1 MTFKANWEKTSTRV
15 NLSEDLILKMLGTY
29 YTGDNDVKSVSIIPG
44 GCANINVLVQLNV
57 ADTPVILR
65 VYLRDKES
73 VHREQKISSLL
84 LKKLPVPEFYHV
96 GEYDGYTFAIIEYL
110 PGQTLRD
117 LLLKGKSPDISDIMF
132 KVGRTLGEI
141 AKIKFPSSGFFNK
154 NFEVEKDITSEG
166 FVDFCFECLENN
178 KVKATLPQRQREQI
192 KSIFR
197 VYKNL
202 LPGDTESNLVHA
214 DFDPANILVTEVNGK
229 IEVSGILDWEFS
241 FSGSTL
247 CDVAG
252 MLRYAHQMPNEY
264 QDSFLKGLRG
274 SGYELPSS
282 WQITVNFLNINS
294 LLDSLIRSD
303 SENRPNQIKDIQ
315 ELIAHIL
322 DVFSKVEVVPYDPR
336 WPNIF
341 DIEAKKIKAALGN
354 SFTAI
359 HHVGSTSVPGLAAK
373 PKIDII
379 ACVNNLN
386 FDHQGLANLNYE
398 YRGGF
403 NLPLRKSF
411 TYRSTDL
418 NVNLHIFEE
427 NDPEVEL
434 NLLFRDY
441 LRKNVQARDQYAALK
456 YQLLKDDASH
466 KKDGA
471 MYRGYTLG
479 KHDLIQDILNKSGF
493 KRLRFV
499 ICTHYT
505 EWSAAKQFRNKYFF
519 GPNKIEDPYTWTFD
533 HKDHKHF
540 ILYKGI
546 NIVGYAHVQ
555 LWQENRAALRII
567 VIDEKE
573 QGKGYGKEFM
583 SLIDKWLRLEGYK
596 SIHTESSP
604 AALKFYQAINYVKMP
619 FDDPDGYE
627 GSPDDIEMGKLL

>member
-1 MTFKANWEKTSTRV
+1 VTFKANWEKTSTRV
-15 NLSEDLILKMLGTY
+15 NLSEDLMLKMLGTY
-29 YTGDNDVKSVSIIPG
+29 TTCDNDIKSVSVIPG
-44 GCANINVLVQLNV
+44 GCANINVLVELNDS
-57 ADTPVILR
+57 DTPIILR
-65 VYLRDKES
+65 VYLRDKDS
-73 VHREQKISSLL
+73 VYREQKISSLL
-84 LKKLPVPEFYHV
+84 HKKLPLPEFYHV

-117 LLLKGKSPDISDIMF
+117 LLLKGKSLDISDIMF
-132 KVGRTLGEI
+132 KVGRTLGET

-154 NFEVEKDITSEG
+154 NLEIEKSITLEG

-178 KVKATLPQRQREQI
+178 KVKATLPQKQRDQI
-192 KSIFR
+192 KNIFR

-202 LPGDTESNLVHA
+202 LPDESEANLVHA
-214 DFDPANILVTEVNGK
+214 DFDPANILVTEVNGQV
-229 IEVSGILDWEFS
+229 EVSGILDWEFS
-241 FSGSTL
+241 FAGSTL
-247 CDVAG
+247 CDVAN
-252 MLRYAHQMPNEY
+252 MLRYAYQMPNEY

-274 SGYELPSS
+274 SGYELSSS
-282 WQITVNFLNINS
+282 WQITVNLLNIVS
-294 LLDSLIRSD
+294 MLDCLVRSD

-315 ELIAHIL
+315 ELIANIL
-322 DVFSKVEVVPYDPR
+322 DVFSKVEIVPYDPS

-341 DIEAKKIKAALGN
+341 DIEAEKIKTALGD
-354 SFTAI
+354 SFSDI

-379 ACVNNLN
+379 ACARNLD
-386 FDHQGLANLNYE
+386 FDHQGLTNLNYE

-411 TYRSTDL
+411 TYRSPSL

-441 LRKNVQARDQYAALK
+441 LRKNPEVRDQYAALK
-456 YQLLKDDASH
+456 YKLLEDEASH

-471 MYRGYTLG
+471 MYYTLG

-493 KRLRFV
+493 KLLRFV

-505 EWSAAKQFRNKYFF
+505 EWKAAKHFRNKYFF
-519 GPNKIEDPYTWTFD
+519 EPNKIEDPYTWTFD

-540 ILYKGI
+540 ILYKGV

-555 LWQENRAALRII
+555 LWPENRAALRII

-573 QGKGYGKEFM
+573 QGEGYGREFM
-583 SLIDKWLRLEGYK
+583 FLIEKWLQLEGYK

-604 AALKFYQAINYVKMP
+604 AALGFYKRLNYKEMP
-619 FDDPDGYE
+619 FNDPDGYE
-627 GSPDDIEMGKLL
+627 GSPEDIAMGKLL

>member
-1 MTFKANWEKTSTRV
+1 MNFKANWETTSKRV

-29 YTGDNDVKSVSIIPG
+29 YNGDNDIKSVSIISG
-44 GCANINVLVQLNV
+44 GCANINVLTELNIS
-57 ADTPVILR
+57 DTPVILR
-65 VYLRDKES
+65 VYLRDKDSIYKEHT
-73 VHREQKISSLL
+73 VSSLL
-84 LKKLPVPEFYHV
+84 HKKLPVPQFYHV

-117 LLLKGKSPDISDIMF
+117 LLLKGKSPDINDIMF
-132 KVGRTLGEI
+132 KVGRILGEL
-141 AKIKFPSSGFFNK
+141 ANIKFPSSGFFNE
-154 NFEVEKDITSEG
+154 NLEVKKGIQPKG
-166 FVDFCFECLENN
+166 FVSFCYECLENN
-178 KVKATLPQRQREQI
+178 KVKATLPQQQRDKI

-202 LPGDTESNLVHA
+202 LPDEAASNLVHG
-214 DFDPANILVTEVNGK
+214 DFDPANILVTEVKGQ
-229 IEVSGILDWEFS
+229 IEISGILDWEFS

-247 CDVAG
+247 CDVAN

-274 SGYELPSS
+274 SSYELPSC
-282 WQITVNFLNINS
+282 WQITVNLLNIVS
-294 LLDSLIRSD
+294 MLDCLARSD

-315 ELIAHIL
+315 ELIANIL
-322 DVFSKVEVVPYDPR
+322 GVFSKVEVVPYDPS

-354 SFTAI
+354 SFASI
-359 HHVGSTSVPGLAAK
+359 HHVGSTSVQGLAAK
-373 PKIDII
+373 PIIDII
-379 ACVNNLN
+379 ACARNLN
-386 FDHQGLANLNYE
+386 FDHQGLADLHYQ

-441 LRKNVQARDQYAALK
+441 LCKNSEVRDQYEALK
-456 YQLLKDDASH
+456 YKLLEDDASH

-499 ICTHYT
+499 ICAHYT
-505 EWSAAKQFRNKYFF
+505 EWKAAKHFRNKYFF
-519 GPNKIEDPYTWTFD
+519 EPNKREDPYTWTFD
-533 HKDHKHF
+533 HRNHKHF
-540 ILYKGI
+540 ILYKGV
-546 NIVGYAHVQ
+546 NIVGYAHVE
-555 LWQENRAALRII
+555 LWPENRAALRII

-573 QGKGYGKEFM
+573 QGERYGKEFM
-583 SLIDKWLRLEGYK
+583 SLIEKWLRLEGYK
-596 SIHTESSP
+596 SIHTESSS
-604 AALKFYQAINYVKMP
+604 AALRFYQDINYIEMS
-619 FDDPDGYE
+619 FNDPDGYE